1 MKVKLQ
7 KFECL
12 VNKKIGWNKI
22 SEVCTIYIGGLYQW
36 LEYDFS
42 AYEEKSKMCTAFLGI
57 KIVKSFNV

>member
-7 KFECL
+7 EFECL

-36 LEYDFS
+36 LRSDFS
-42 AYEEKSKMCTAFLGI
+42 ADGEKSQMCTAFLGI
-57 KIVKSFNV
+57 KIVKSLNT

>member
-12 VNKKIGWNKI
+12 ANKKIGWNKI

-36 LEYDFS
+36 LEC
-42 AYEEKSKMCTAFLGI
+42 ANAEKSQMCTAFLGI
-57 KIVKSFNV
+57 KIVL

>member
-12 VNKKIGWNKI
+12 ANKKIGWNKI

-36 LEYDFS
+36 LECDFS
-42 AYEEKSKMCTAFLGI
+42 ANAEKSQVYCFLGD
-57 KIVKSFNV
+57 

>member
-12 VNKKIGWNKI
+12 ANKKIGWNKI

-36 LEYDFS
+36 LECDFS
-42 AYEEKSKMCTAFLGI
+42 ASAEKSQKCIAFLGI
-57 KIVKSFNV
+57 KIVS